1 MHINAFDPREWIQR
15 IAMSDWLSNDRA
27 DESVMQSTNQIMYGT
42 QNVISHNCDM
52 KQRQPHHA
60 LHVHSRPV
68 ATVSTARQTTAK
80 QHQQHAQAMERCSVD
95 AADFLQ
101 RHKTKAKRPFAEW
114 RRPSFNFL
122 LVIAIALAVVHGGG
136 VRTVQANDVT
146 GLVRIPDDDDDGG
159 MDAGLKHT
167 NQKYSDLGITTDPLV
182 HDDASAANTG
192 RNNPALYNLDK
203 LGSNLEMSIAAVFN
217 KVAYG
222 TTTKRSISD
231 SVSVPSLT
239 TVATPQLTTFR

>member
-1 MHINAFDPREWIQR
+1 
-15 IAMSDWLSNDRA
+15 MSDWLSNDRA
-27 DESVMQSTNQIMYGT
+27 DESVMQSTNQKMYGT
-42 QNVISHNCDM
+42 RNVISHKCDDRDDV
-52 KQRQPHHA
+52 QPRQPVQRRQPTA
-60 LHVHSRPV
+60 
-68 ATVSTARQTTAK
+68 ATTQPTTAK
-80 QHQQHAQAMERCSVD
+80 QRRTHATERSSID

-101 RHKTKAKRPFAEW
+101 RHKTKAKRPGQW
-114 RRPSFNFL
+114 RRPFNFL
-122 LVIAIALAVVHGGG
+122 LVIAIALAVVYGGG

-146 GLVRIPDDDDDGG
+146 GLVRIPDDDDGG
-159 MDAGLKHT
+159 IGNDDGLKQA
-167 NQKYSDLGITTDPLV
+167 NQKYSDLAITTDPLV